1 MKMPP
6 KIPII
11 DLDEIGKNIGLKLYL
26 LLEKNGITQTELA
39 EKMWVSVPA
48 ISVFLTGKKTTWN
61 LEQYRKI
68 AEAIPIS
75 RAEFDKIVET
85 AKAEVLGFSGHNS
98 WTKID
103 RDMAISFLAHDENVS
118 ENDIK
123 QALRAIKLF
132 KSGQ

>member
-1 MKMPP
+1 MPP
-6 KIPII
+6 KNPIV
-11 DLDEIGKNIGLKLYL
+11 DTDEIAKRIWQNLYIII
-26 LLEKNGITQTELA
+26 EKKRLTQTEIA
-39 EKMWVSVPA
+39 EKLWVKNSS
-48 ISVFLTGKKTTWN
+48 ISFWLTGKKTTGN
-61 LEQYRKI
+61 LDQYWKI

-75 RAEFDKIVET
+75 RQEFDKIVET
-85 AKAEVLGFSGHNS
+85 AKSEVLWISEQNS

>member
-1 MKMPP
+1 MPP
-6 KIPII
+6 KVPII
-11 DLDEIGKNIGLKLYL
+11 DTDEIGKKIWLKLYQVAD
-26 LLEKNGITQTELA
+26 KKWISQTEIA
-39 EKMWVSVPA
+39 EKLWVTTPS
-48 ISVFLTGKKTTWN
+48 ISFLLTGKKATWN

-75 RAEFDKIVET
+75 RQEFNKIVET
-85 AKAEVLGFSGHNS
+85 AKSEVLWISEQNS

>member
-1 MKMPP
+1 MPP
-6 KIPII
+6 KNPIV
-11 DLDEIGKNIGLKLYL
+11 DTDEIAKRIWQNLYIII
-26 LLEKNGITQTELA
+26 EKKWLTQTEIA
-39 EKMWVSVPA
+39 EKLWVKNSS
-48 ISVFLTGKKTTWN
+48 ISFWLTGKKTTGN
-61 LEQYRKI
+61 LDQYWKI

-75 RAEFDKIVET
+75 RQEFDKIVET
-85 AKAEVLGFSGHNS
+85 AKSEVLWISEQNS